1 MNPTEIALVRSSW
14 MAARTSNGA
23 FTSLVEAALTGHEPA
38 LGEHERERRLMWMI
52 SAIDALMPFL
62 DRPTSFVSSSRE
74 LIQTRMPVTL
84 AELAVDR
91 DSLVLG
97 LQQFAGEFDQPT
109 EHAWRSATD
118 LFGEIIGDLVLQPF
132 QGNEP

>member
-14 MAARTSNGA
+14 SAARTSNGT
-23 FTSLVEAALTGHEPA
+23 FTSLVADALTGHEPA
-38 LGEHERERRLMWMI
+38 LSEHERERRLLWMI
-52 SAIDALMPFL
+52 RAIDALMPFL
-62 DRPTSFVSSSRE
+62 DRPTLFLSSSRE

-91 DSLVLG
+91 DSLMLG
-97 LQQFAGEFDQPT
+97 LQRFAGGFDEPT

-118 LFGEIIGDLVLQPF
+118 LFGEIIGDLVHQPF
-132 QGNEP
+132 QGTEP